1 LHGNL
6 LLRILKSTHL
16 DNILVCYII
25 TSFFL
30 FSNILCFGQADNDS
44 IPTKLLNEVIITGT
58 KTKRQLSSLP
68 LPGILIS
75 KNEIGQTNSS
85 RLKDILNEQVGIVMV
100 PDFGGG
106 EGIQIQ
112 GLDSEYILILVD
124 GLPLI
129 GRQSG
134 TLDLNR
140 IAIGNIDQIE
150 IIKGSSSSLY
160 GSEALGGVVN
170 LISHESQDSL
180 SLNFDYKFS
189 SFNTTDIN
197 ISTGLI
203 NSAGKKLNIF
213 INSYSSDGY
222 DLDSSNNLMTVDPY
236 KNYTGFIKYSFS
248 KNNLSILTSARI
260 FDEKQSFKIDKN
272 YFGENDVKE
281 WNSNSKIGYS
291 ISDNLN
297 IESEIYL
304 TSFNSEENIS
314 SINPNQEES
323 YFDQFLFKSEIRSV
337 IDIRNRDKLTLGIG
351 FIDESLRRNNFYKNK
366 ISQYS
371 INLFTQFEGF
381 ISNNT
386 NYIVGARYD
395 NYNDYKSQISPRIA
409 FRTKILEGV
418 FLKSSIGKGFK
429 APDFRQLYFNFSNS
443 TVGYSVIGF
452 NVVDEV
458 ISELY
463 RDNQIVNLVVPMSE
477 FDDKLNPESS
487 VSFNLGINY
496 IQLDKLKLGINLF
509 RNDINDLIDY
519 RVIANKTNGQNV
531 FSYFNLNKV
540 YTQGL
545 ESTFNFKPTEK
556 LNIIFGYQFLEAKDK
571 DIVESIENGQIF
583 ARKSSNSPSFVLKS
597 KDYIGLYNRSKHTL
611 NLKVFM
617 KTNNNLNIN
626 FRSTYRSKYA
636 LSDSNG
642 NDFLDAYDKFIKGY
656 FILDFALSKKIN
668 KSLSINIGSDN
679 ILNYKDP
686 QNISNLPG
694 RIVYGKF
701 NLII

>member
-1 LHGNL
+1 M
-6 LLRILKSTHL
+6 RSIHL
-16 DNILVCYII
+16 SNILVYFII
-25 TSFFL
+25 ISSFL
-30 FSNILCFGQADNDS
+30 FSNISCFGQTDNDS
-44 IPTKLLNEVIITGT
+44 ISTKLLDEVIITGT

-75 KNEIGQTNSS
+75 KNEIDLTNSS
-85 RLKDILNEQVGIVMV
+85 RLKDVLNEQPGIIMV

-134 TLDLNR
+134 TLDLKR
-140 IAIGNIDQIE
+140 IAIGNINQIE

-170 LISHESQDSL
+170 LISDESQDSL

-189 SFNTTDIN
+189 SFNTSDIN
-197 ISTGLI
+197 VSTGLI
-203 NSAGKKLNIF
+203 DRAGKKLNIF

-222 DLDSSNNLMTVDPY
+222 DLDPSDNLMTVDPF
-236 KNYTGFIKYSFS
+236 KNYTGFVKYSFS
-248 KNNLSILTSARI
+248 KNNLSFLTSARI
-260 FDEKQSFKIDKN
+260 FDEKQSFKIDNN
-272 YFGENDVKE
+272 YFGKNYVKE
-281 WNSNSKIGYS
+281 WNSNSKLGYS
-291 ISDNLN
+291 ISDILN

-304 TSFNSEENIS
+304 TSYNSNENIS
-314 SINPNQEES
+314 SVNPDQEES
-323 YFDQFLFKSEIRSV
+323 YYDQFLFKSEIRGIV
-337 IDIRNRDKLTLGIG
+337 DMRKRDKLILGIG
-351 FIDESLRRNNFYKNK
+351 FIDESLRRNNFYKKN

-371 INLFTQFEGF
+371 VNLFTQFEGF

-409 FRTKILEGV
+409 FKTKILEGI
-418 FLKSSIGKGFK
+418 FFKSSIGKGFK
-429 APDFRQLYFNFSNS
+429 APDFRQLYFNFTNS
-443 TVGYSVIGF
+443 TIGYSVIGF

-463 RDNQIVNLVVPMSE
+463 RDNQIVNLVIPINE

-487 VSFNLGINY
+487 ISFNLGLNY
-496 IQLDKLKLGINLF
+496 IQSDKLKVGVNLF
-509 RNDINDLIDY
+509 RNDINDLIDF

-545 ESTFNFKPTEK
+545 ESTINFKPTEK

-571 DIVESIENGQIF
+571 DIVDLIKNGQIF
-583 ARKSSNSPSFVLKS
+583 ARESLNTPSFEIKS
-597 KDYIGLYNRSKHTL
+597 TDYIGLYNRSRHTL

-626 FRSTYRSKYA
+626 FRSKYRSRYA

-642 NDFLDAYDKFIKGY
+642 NDILDAYDKFIKGF
-656 FILDFALSKKIN
+656 FILDFAISKKIN
-668 KSLSINIGSDN
+668 KYLSINIGSDN
-679 ILNYKDP
+679 LLNYKDP

-694 RIVYGKF
+694 RMVYGKF
-701 NLII
+701 NLTM

>member
-1 LHGNL
+1 
-6 LLRILKSTHL
+6 
-16 DNILVCYII
+16 
-25 TSFFL
+25 
-30 FSNILCFGQADNDS
+30 
-44 IPTKLLNEVIITGT
+44 
-58 KTKRQLSSLP
+58 
-68 LPGILIS
+68 
-75 KNEIGQTNSS
+75 
-85 RLKDILNEQVGIVMV
+85 MV

-134 TLDLNR
+134 TLDLKR
-140 IAIGNIDQIE
+140 IAIGNINQIE

-170 LISHESQDSL
+170 LISDESQDSL
-180 SLNFDYKFS
+180 SLNFDFKFS
-189 SFNTTDIN
+189 SFNTSDIN
-197 ISTGLI
+197 VSTGLI
-203 NSAGKKLNIF
+203 DRAGKKLNIF

-222 DLDSSNNLMTVDPY
+222 DLDPSDNLMTVDPF
-236 KNYTGFIKYSFS
+236 KNYTGFVKYSFS
-248 KNNLSILTSARI
+248 KNNLSFLTSARI
-260 FDEKQSFKIDKN
+260 FDEKQSFKIDNN
-272 YFGENDVKE
+272 YFGKNYVKE
-281 WNSNSKIGYS
+281 WNSNSKLGYS
-291 ISDNLN
+291 ISDILN

-304 TSFNSEENIS
+304 TSYNSNENIS
-314 SINPNQEES
+314 SVNPDQEES
-323 YFDQFLFKSEIRSV
+323 YYDQFLFKSEIRGIV
-337 IDIRNRDKLTLGIG
+337 DMRKRDKLILGIG
-351 FIDESLRRNNFYKNK
+351 FIDESLRRNNFYKKN

-371 INLFTQFEGF
+371 VNLFTQFEGF

-409 FRTKILEGV
+409 FKTKILEGI
-418 FLKSSIGKGFK
+418 FFKSSIGKGFK
-429 APDFRQLYFNFSNS
+429 APDFRQLYFNFTNS
-443 TVGYSVIGF
+443 TIGYSVIGF

-463 RDNQIVNLVVPMSE
+463 RDNQIVNLVIPINE

-487 VSFNLGINY
+487 ISFNLGLNY
-496 IQLDKLKLGINLF
+496 IQSDKLKVGVNLF
-509 RNDINDLIDY
+509 RNDINDLIDF

-545 ESTFNFKPTEK
+545 ESTINFKPTEK

-571 DIVESIENGQIF
+571 DIVDLIKNGQIF
-583 ARKSSNSPSFVLKS
+583 ARESLNTPSFEIKS
-597 KDYIGLYNRSKHTL
+597 TDYIGLYNRSRHTL

-626 FRSTYRSKYA
+626 FRSKYRSRYA

-642 NDFLDAYDKFIKGY
+642 NDILDAYDKFIKGF
-656 FILDFALSKKIN
+656 FILDFAISKKIN
-668 KSLSINIGSDN
+668 KYLSINIGSDN
-679 ILNYKDP
+679 LLNYKDP

-694 RIVYGKF
+694 RMVYGKF
-701 NLII
+701 NLTM

>member
-1 LHGNL
+1 MKSIYLGN
-6 LLRILKSTHL
+6 IIVFYS
-16 DNILVCYII
+16 I
-25 TSFFL
+25 TSIFL
-30 FSNILCFGQADNDS
+30 LSNILCFGQTENDS
-44 IPTKLLNEVIITGT
+44 IPTKSLNEVIVTGT

-75 KNEIGQTNSS
+75 KNEIDQTNSS
-85 RLKDILNEQVGIVMV
+85 RLKDILNEQVGILTV

-112 GLDSEYILILVD
+112 GLDSEFILILID
-124 GLPLI
+124 GLPMI

-150 IIKGSSSSLY
+150 VIKGSSSSLY

-170 LISHESQDSL
+170 LISYESQDSL
-180 SLNFDYKFS
+180 SLNIDYKFS
-189 SFNTTDIN
+189 SFNTNDIN

-203 NSAGKKLNIF
+203 DNSGKKLNIF

-236 KNYTGFIKYSFS
+236 KNYTGFLKYSFS
-248 KNNLSILTSARI
+248 KNNLSFLTSARI
-260 FDEKQSFKIDKN
+260 FDEKQSFKVDES
-272 YFGENDVKE
+272 YFGENDIIE

-291 ISDNLN
+291 ITDNLN

-323 YFDQFLFKSEIRSV
+323 YFDQFLFKSEIRSI
-337 IDIRNRDKLTLGIG
+337 IDIKNRDKLTLGIG

-371 INLFTQFEGF
+371 INLFSQFEGF

-386 NYIVGARYD
+386 NYIIGARYD
-395 NYNDYKSQISPRIA
+395 NYNDYDSQISPRIA
-409 FRTKILEGV
+409 FRTKISEDI
-418 FLKSSIGKGFK
+418 FIKSSIGKGFK

-452 NVVDEV
+452 NAVNEV

-463 RDNQIVNLVVPMSE
+463 RNNEIVNIVVPMNE
-477 FDDKLNPESS
+477 FNDKLKPESS
-487 VSFNLGINY
+487 ISINLGINY
-496 IQLDKLKLGINLF
+496 IQSDKLKLEMNLF

-540 YTQGL
+540 YTQGF
-545 ESTFNFKPTEK
+545 ESTFNYSPNEK

-571 DIVESIENGQIF
+571 DIKESIENGQIF
-583 ARKSSNSPSFVLKS
+583 ARESSNSPSFVLKS
-597 KDYIGLYNRSKHTL
+597 KDYIGLYNRSRHTL
-611 NLKVFM
+611 NLKVFL
-617 KTNNNLNIN
+617 KSKNNLNIN
-626 FRSTYRSKYA
+626 FRSKYRSKYG
-636 LSDSNG
+636 LFDSNG
-642 NDFLDAYDKFIKGY
+642 NDFLDSYDKFIKGY

-679 ILNYKDP
+679 ILNYTDP

-694 RIVYGKF
+694 TIVYGKF
-701 NLII
+701 NLTI

>member
-1 LHGNL
+1 
-6 LLRILKSTHL
+6 
-16 DNILVCYII
+16 
-25 TSFFL
+25 
-30 FSNILCFGQADNDS
+30 
-44 IPTKLLNEVIITGT
+44 
-58 KTKRQLSSLP
+58 
-68 LPGILIS
+68 
-75 KNEIGQTNSS
+75 
-85 RLKDILNEQVGIVMV
+85 MV

-134 TLDLNR
+134 TLDLKR
-140 IAIGNIDQIE
+140 IAIGNINQIE

-170 LISHESQDSL
+170 LISDESQDSL

-189 SFNTTDIN
+189 SFNTSDIN
-197 ISTGLI
+197 VSTGLI
-203 NSAGKKLNIF
+203 DRAGKKLNIF

-222 DLDSSNNLMTVDPY
+222 DLDPSDNLMTVDPF
-236 KNYTGFIKYSFS
+236 KNYTGFVKYSFS
-248 KNNLSILTSARI
+248 KNNLSFLTSARI
-260 FDEKQSFKIDKN
+260 FDEKQSFKIDNN
-272 YFGENDVKE
+272 YFGKNYVKE
-281 WNSNSKIGYS
+281 WNSNSKLGYS
-291 ISDNLN
+291 ISDILN

-304 TSFNSEENIS
+304 TSYNSNENIS
-314 SINPNQEES
+314 SVNPDQEES
-323 YFDQFLFKSEIRSV
+323 YYDQFLFKSEIRGIV
-337 IDIRNRDKLTLGIG
+337 DMRKRDKLILGIG
-351 FIDESLRRNNFYKNK
+351 FIDESLRRNNFYKKN

-371 INLFTQFEGF
+371 VNLFTQFEGF

-409 FRTKILEGV
+409 FKTKILEGI
-418 FLKSSIGKGFK
+418 FFKSSIGKGFK
-429 APDFRQLYFNFSNS
+429 APDFRQLYFNFTNS
-443 TVGYSVIGF
+443 TIGYSVIGF

-463 RDNQIVNLVVPMSE
+463 RDNQIVNLVIPINE

-487 VSFNLGINY
+487 ISFNLGLNY
-496 IQLDKLKLGINLF
+496 IQSDKLKVGVNLF
-509 RNDINDLIDY
+509 RNDINDLIDF

-545 ESTFNFKPTEK
+545 ESTINFKPTEK

-571 DIVESIENGQIF
+571 DIVDLIKNGQIF
-583 ARKSSNSPSFVLKS
+583 ARESLNTPSFEIKS
-597 KDYIGLYNRSKHTL
+597 TDYIGLYNRSRHTL

-626 FRSTYRSKYA
+626 FRSKYRSRYA

-642 NDFLDAYDKFIKGY
+642 NDILDAYDKFIKGF
-656 FILDFALSKKIN
+656 FILDFAISKKIN
-668 KSLSINIGSDN
+668 KYLSINIGSDN
-679 ILNYKDP
+679 LLNYKDP

-694 RIVYGKF
+694 RMVYGKF
-701 NLII
+701 NLTM

>member
-1 LHGNL
+1 MKSIHLGN
-6 LLRILKSTHL
+6 IIVS
-16 DNILVCYII
+16 YII

-30 FSNILCFGQADNDS
+30 LSNILCFGQTENDS
-44 IPTKLLNEVIITGT
+44 IRTKSLNEVIVTGT

-75 KNEIGQTNSS
+75 KNEIDQTNSS
-85 RLKDILNEQVGIVMV
+85 RLKDILNEQAGIVTV

-189 SFNTTDIN
+189 SFNTNDIN

-203 NSAGKKLNIF
+203 NNDGKKLSIF

-260 FDEKQSFKIDKN
+260 FDEKQSFKIDEN

-291 ISDNLN
+291 ISDNFN

-304 TSFNSEENIS
+304 TSFNSVENIS
-314 SINPNQEES
+314 SVNPYQEES
-323 YFDQFLFKSEIRSV
+323 YFDQFLFKSEIRSI

-386 NYIVGARYD
+386 NYIIGARYD

-409 FRTKILEGV
+409 FRTKILEDV

-463 RDNQIVNLVVPMSE
+463 RDNQIVNIVVPMNE

-487 VSFNLGINY
+487 ISINLGVNY
-496 IQLDKLKLGINLF
+496 IQSDKLKLGINLF
-509 RNDINDLIDY
+509 RNDINNLIDY

-545 ESTFNFKPTEK
+545 ESTFNYKPTDN

-571 DIVESIENGQIF
+571 DIVESIKNGQIF
-583 ARKSSNSPSFVLKS
+583 ARKSSNSPSFVLKP

-611 NLKVFM
+611 NLKVFL

-626 FRSTYRSKYA
+626 FRSKYRSKYS

-642 NDFLDAYDKFIKGY
+642 NNFLDAYDNFIKGY

-694 RIVYGKF
+694 IIVYGKF

>member
-1 LHGNL
+1 MKSIHLGN
-6 LLRILKSTHL
+6 IIVS
-16 DNILVCYII
+16 YII

-30 FSNILCFGQADNDS
+30 LSNILCFAQTENDS
-44 IPTKLLNEVIITGT
+44 IQTKSLNEVIVTGT

-75 KNEIGQTNSS
+75 KNEIDQTNSS
-85 RLKDILNEQVGIVMV
+85 RLKDILNEQAGIVTV

-170 LISHESQDSL
+170 LISYESQDSL
-180 SLNFDYKFS
+180 SLNIDYKFS
-189 SFNTTDIN
+189 SFNTNDIN

-203 NSAGKKLNIF
+203 NNDGKKLSIF

-260 FDEKQSFKIDKN
+260 FDEKQSFKIDEN

-281 WNSNSKIGYS
+281 WSSNSKVGYS
-291 ISDNLN
+291 ISDNFN

-304 TSFNSEENIS
+304 TSFNSVENIS
-314 SINPNQEES
+314 SVNPYQEES
-323 YFDQFLFKSEIRSV
+323 YFDQFLFKSEIRSI

-386 NYIVGARYD
+386 NYIIGARYD

-409 FRTKILEGV
+409 FRTKILEDV

-452 NVVDEV
+452 NVVDKV

-463 RDNQIVNLVVPMSE
+463 RDNQIVNIVVPMNE

-487 VSFNLGINY
+487 ISINLGVNY
-496 IQLDKLKLGINLF
+496 IQSDKLKLGINLF
-509 RNDINDLIDY
+509 RNDINNLIDY

-545 ESTFNFKPTEK
+545 ESTFNYKPTEN

-571 DIVESIENGQIF
+571 DIVESIKNGQIF
-583 ARKSSNSPSFVLKS
+583 ARKLSNSPSFVLKP

-611 NLKVFM
+611 NLKVFL

-626 FRSTYRSKYA
+626 FRSKYRSKYS

-642 NDFLDAYDKFIKGY
+642 NNFLDAYDNFIKGY

>member
-1 LHGNL
+1 M
-6 LLRILKSTHL
+6 RSIHL
-16 DNILVCYII
+16 SNILVYFII
-25 TSFFL
+25 ISSFL
-30 FSNILCFGQADNDS
+30 FSNILCFGQTDNDS
-44 IPTKLLNEVIITGT
+44 ISTKLLDEVIITGT

-75 KNEIGQTNSS
+75 KNEIDQTNSS
-85 RLKDILNEQVGIVMV
+85 RLKDVLNEQPGIIMV

-134 TLDLNR
+134 TLDLKR
-140 IAIGNIDQIE
+140 IAIGNINQIE

-170 LISHESQDSL
+170 LISDESQDSL

-189 SFNTTDIN
+189 SFNTSDIN
-197 ISTGLI
+197 VSTGLI
-203 NSAGKKLNIF
+203 DRAGKKLNIF

-222 DLDSSNNLMTVDPY
+222 DLDPSDNLMTVDPF
-236 KNYTGFIKYSFS
+236 KNYTGFVKYSFS
-248 KNNLSILTSARI
+248 KNNLSFLTSARI
-260 FDEKQSFKIDKN
+260 FDEKQSFKIDNN
-272 YFGENDVKE
+272 YFGKNYVKE
-281 WNSNSKIGYS
+281 WNSNSKLGYS
-291 ISDNLN
+291 ISDILN

-304 TSFNSEENIS
+304 TSYNSNENIS
-314 SINPNQEES
+314 SVNPDQEES
-323 YFDQFLFKSEIRSV
+323 YYDQFLFKSEIRGIV
-337 IDIRNRDKLTLGIG
+337 DMRKRDKLILGIG
-351 FIDESLRRNNFYKNK
+351 FIDESLRRNNFYKKN

-371 INLFTQFEGF
+371 VNLFTQFEGF

-409 FRTKILEGV
+409 FKTKILEGI
-418 FLKSSIGKGFK
+418 FFKSSIGKGFK
-429 APDFRQLYFNFSNS
+429 APDFRQLYFNFTNS
-443 TVGYSVIGF
+443 TIGYSVIGF

-458 ISELY
+458 IRELY
-463 RDNQIVNLVVPMSE
+463 RDNQIVNLVIPINE

-487 VSFNLGINY
+487 ISFNLGLNY
-496 IQLDKLKLGINLF
+496 IQSDKLKVGVNLF
-509 RNDINDLIDY
+509 RNDINDLIDF

-545 ESTFNFKPTEK
+545 ESTINFKPTEK

-571 DIVESIENGQIF
+571 DIVDLIKNGQIF
-583 ARKSSNSPSFVLKS
+583 ARESLNTPSFEIKS
-597 KDYIGLYNRSKHTL
+597 TDYIGLYNRSRHTL

-626 FRSTYRSKYA
+626 FRSKYRSRYA

-642 NDFLDAYDKFIKGY
+642 NDILDAYDKFIKGF
-656 FILDFALSKKIN
+656 FILDFAISKKIN
-668 KSLSINIGSDN
+668 KYLSINIGSDN
-679 ILNYKDP
+679 LLNYKDP

-694 RIVYGKF
+694 RMVYGKF
-701 NLII
+701 NLTM

>member
-1 LHGNL
+1 M
-6 LLRILKSTHL
+6 RSIHL
-16 DNILVCYII
+16 SNILVYFII
-25 TSFFL
+25 ISSFL
-30 FSNILCFGQADNDS
+30 FSNILCFGQTDNDS
-44 IPTKLLNEVIITGT
+44 ISTKLLDEVIITGT

-75 KNEIGQTNSS
+75 KNEIDLTNSS
-85 RLKDILNEQVGIVMV
+85 RLKDVLNEQPGIIMV

-134 TLDLNR
+134 TLDLKR
-140 IAIGNIDQIE
+140 IAIGNINQIE

-170 LISHESQDSL
+170 LISDESQDSL

-189 SFNTTDIN
+189 SFNTSDIN
-197 ISTGLI
+197 VSTGLI
-203 NSAGKKLNIF
+203 DRAGKKLNIF

-222 DLDSSNNLMTVDPY
+222 DLDPSDNLMTVDPF
-236 KNYTGFIKYSFS
+236 KNYTGFVKYSFS
-248 KNNLSILTSARI
+248 KNNLSFLTSARI
-260 FDEKQSFKIDKN
+260 FDEKQSFKIDNN
-272 YFGENDVKE
+272 YFGKNYVKE
-281 WNSNSKIGYS
+281 WNSNSKLGYS
-291 ISDNLN
+291 ISDILN

-304 TSFNSEENIS
+304 TSYNSNENIS
-314 SINPNQEES
+314 SVNPDQEES
-323 YFDQFLFKSEIRSV
+323 YYDQFLFKSEIRGIV
-337 IDIRNRDKLTLGIG
+337 DMKQRDKLILGIG
-351 FIDESLRRNNFYKNK
+351 FIDESLRRNNFYKKN

-371 INLFTQFEGF
+371 VNLFTQFEGF

-409 FRTKILEGV
+409 FKTKILEGI
-418 FLKSSIGKGFK
+418 FFKSSIGKGFK
-429 APDFRQLYFNFSNS
+429 APDFRQLYFNFTNS
-443 TVGYSVIGF
+443 TIGYSVIGF

-463 RDNQIVNLVVPMSE
+463 RDNQIVNLVIPINE

-487 VSFNLGINY
+487 ISFNLGLNY
-496 IQLDKLKLGINLF
+496 IQSDKLKVGVNLF
-509 RNDINDLIDY
+509 RNDINDLIDF

-545 ESTFNFKPTEK
+545 ESTINFKPTEK

-571 DIVESIENGQIF
+571 DIVDLIKNGQIF
-583 ARKSSNSPSFVLKS
+583 ARESLNTPSFEIKS
-597 KDYIGLYNRSKHTL
+597 TDYIGLYNRSRHTL

-626 FRSTYRSKYA
+626 FRSKYRSRYA

-642 NDFLDAYDKFIKGY
+642 NDILDAYDKFIKGF
-656 FILDFALSKKIN
+656 FILDFAISKKIN
-668 KSLSINIGSDN
+668 KYLSINIGSDN
-679 ILNYKDP
+679 LLNYKDP

-694 RIVYGKF
+694 RMVYGKF
-701 NLII
+701 NLTM

>member
-1 LHGNL
+1 
-6 LLRILKSTHL
+6 LRSIHL
-16 DNILVCYII
+16 SNILVYFII
-25 TSFFL
+25 ISSFL
-30 FSNILCFGQADNDS
+30 FSNISCFGQTDNDS
-44 IPTKLLNEVIITGT
+44 ISTKLLDEVIITGT

-75 KNEIGQTNSS
+75 KNEIDLTNSS
-85 RLKDILNEQVGIVMV
+85 RLKDVLNEQPGIIMV

-134 TLDLNR
+134 TLDLKR
-140 IAIGNIDQIE
+140 IAIGNINQIE

-170 LISHESQDSL
+170 LISDESQDSL

-189 SFNTTDIN
+189 SFNTSDIN
-197 ISTGLI
+197 VSTGLI
-203 NSAGKKLNIF
+203 DRAGKKLNIF

-222 DLDSSNNLMTVDPY
+222 DLDPSDNLMTVDPF
-236 KNYTGFIKYSFS
+236 KNYTGFVKYSFS
-248 KNNLSILTSARI
+248 KNNLSFLTSARI
-260 FDEKQSFKIDKN
+260 FDEKQSFKIDNN
-272 YFGENDVKE
+272 YFGKNYVKE
-281 WNSNSKIGYS
+281 WNSNSKLGYS
-291 ISDNLN
+291 ISDILN

-304 TSFNSEENIS
+304 TSYNSNENIS
-314 SINPNQEES
+314 SVNPDQEES
-323 YFDQFLFKSEIRSV
+323 YYDQFLFKSEIRGIV
-337 IDIRNRDKLTLGIG
+337 DMKQRDKLILGIG
-351 FIDESLRRNNFYKNK
+351 FIDESLRRNNFYKKN

-371 INLFTQFEGF
+371 VNLFTQFEGF

-409 FRTKILEGV
+409 FKTKILEGI
-418 FLKSSIGKGFK
+418 FFKSSIGKGFK
-429 APDFRQLYFNFSNS
+429 APDFRQLYFNFTNS
-443 TVGYSVIGF
+443 TIGYSVIGF

-463 RDNQIVNLVVPMSE
+463 RDNQIVNLVIPINE

-487 VSFNLGINY
+487 ISFNLGLNY
-496 IQLDKLKLGINLF
+496 IQSDKLKVGVNLF
-509 RNDINDLIDY
+509 RNDINDLIDF

-545 ESTFNFKPTEK
+545 ESTINFKPTEK

-571 DIVESIENGQIF
+571 DIVDLIKNGQIF
-583 ARKSSNSPSFVLKS
+583 ARESLNTPSFEIKS
-597 KDYIGLYNRSKHTL
+597 TDYIGLYNRSRHTL

-626 FRSTYRSKYA
+626 FRSKYRSRYA

-642 NDFLDAYDKFIKGY
+642 NDILDAYDKFIKGF
-656 FILDFALSKKIN
+656 FILDFAISKKIN
-668 KSLSINIGSDN
+668 KYLSINIGSDN
-679 ILNYKDP
+679 LLNYKDP

-694 RIVYGKF
+694 RMVYGKF
-701 NLII
+701 NLTM